1 MHAQDRLPMAEFEE
15 LPPVIQFLLPEE
27 SAVWAQKQPGATTRR
42 RIVEKAIEKAG
53 RERTFSVQ
61 SKLAQLIEDEFRG
74 ISPER
79 ADFLR
84 GKLANAFAGR
94 LDEVHQGT
102 LAHWRDKFTTSL
114 LDWRQ
119 QSIFQAPKYRKLLV
133 DCWTEAIRLSRDSI
147 EMRDMVNFVGN
158 TVAEAFHQANLNGQA
173 WARSRG
179 VPAWSRHNK
188 VCTGLASHINATLE
202 AAAEFGLEAKATS
215 RVSIIELCAASIAG
229 LLEGLDQPDF
239 IGDDGQPVSAYALM
253 SQADPSWAEVKSV
266 LHLLSFSD
274 RKTPQYVANWLAET
288 SVEKQLIDGLWLA
301 AKNISKD
308 DPKPTICPAAR
319 RAGVS
324 GDRIEFPLVA
334 IRDAADTETVFVTVF
349 LKPVTS
355 GKYIRDLLTDRQAGA
370 QYGLIVAR
378 QHVSEVDRAEGTLQ
392 TQIPALPTENAPP
405 SALRVADAI
414 KHALDIATDTG
425 LDAAVIETRNF
436 PEDFPLEE
444 WSRLSEKYLVER
456 PSVEAFVQRLLERRG
471 LHVSCGM
478 RRGGK
483 TTAFHPDVLRRMQI
497 HHGDVVVETCRS
509 NGPLPVSFFS
519 WLQEQYAKYGELTNA
534 AFDDWCATNLAQAR
548 LFVLDEHESLFRWLV
563 GISQEKATA
572 RSVFVDRLLDGF
584 VRASERWGFLFLGLE
599 PGAARIFMA
608 DNPLTPR
615 MQAHANPYYT
625 HEPGSRNSEFARL
638 VQVVITEHQDIDS
651 LLIDRLHYE
660 SGGHPHFAVTLLRTL
675 VDWAILN
682 KTLINGTLSSTSWD
696 AFTRQRLRPTTMR
709 QSEWFDRYKKLHEGL
724 RDDPSAWVRGIARLA
739 EGIGGDECGVDEAV
753 EELMKTQK
761 SDEDWAHTA
770 IEDAVQA
777 SIFART
783 DQDIVRLTVP
793 AYGRLASS
801 WRRR

>member
-1 MHAQDRLPMAEFEE
+1 MTEFEE
-15 LPPVIQFLLPEE
+15 LPRVIEFLLPEE
-27 SAVWAQKQPGATTRR
+27 SAVWAQKQPGGATRR
-42 RIVEKAIEKAG
+42 EIVEKAIEKAA
-53 RERTFSVQ
+53 RERTFSAQ
-61 SKLAQLIEDEFRG
+61 SKLEQLIEDEFRG
-74 ISPER
+74 ISPKR
-79 ADFLR
+79 ADHLQDM
-84 GKLANAFAGR
+84 LANAFAGK

-133 DCWTEAIRLSRDSI
+133 DCWTEAIRLARDSI

-173 WARSRG
+173 HLRSRG
-179 VPAWSRHNK
+179 EPAWSRHNK
-188 VCTGLASHINATLE
+188 VCTGLASNINATLE
-202 AAAEFGLEAKATS
+202 AAAEFDREAKATS
-215 RVSIIELCAASIAG
+215 RVAIVELCAASIAG

-239 IGDDGQPVSAYALM
+239 IGDDERPVSPHALM

-274 RKTPQYVANWLAET
+274 RKTPHFVTTWLAEN
-288 SVEKQLIDGLWLA
+288 SVEKQLIDGLWIA
-301 AKNISKD
+301 AKKISLD
-308 DPKPTICPAAR
+308 DSKPTICPVAK

-324 GDRIEFPLVA
+324 GDRIEFPVA
-334 IRDAADTETVFVTVF
+334 AVRDASDAETVFVTVF
-349 LKPVTS
+349 LKPVKS

-370 QYGLIVAR
+370 RYGLIVAR
-378 QHVSEVDRAEGTLQ
+378 QHVAEVDRAEGTLQ
-392 TQIPALPTENAPP
+392 TQVPALPIDAAPI
-405 SALRVADAI
+405 SAHRVADAI
-414 KHALDIATDTG
+414 KRALDIATDTG
-425 LDAAVIETRNF
+425 LDPAVIETRNF

-497 HHGDVVVETCRS
+497 HDGDVVVETCRS
-509 NGPLPVSFFS
+509 NGPLPVKFFS
-519 WLQEQYAKYGELTNA
+519 WLQEQYRTCGELTNA
-534 AFDDWCATNLAQAR
+534 AFDDWCATHLAEAR

-563 GISQEKATA
+563 GISQERPTA

-615 MQAHANPYYT
+615 MQAHAFPYFA

-638 VQVVITEHQDIDS
+638 VQVVITKHLDIDS

-675 VDWAILN
+675 VDWAIAHRS
-682 KTLINGTLSSTSWD
+682 LINSTLSSNSWD
-696 AFTRQRLRPTTMR
+696 AFTRQRLKPATMR

-724 RDDPSAWVRGIARLA
+724 REDPSPWVRGISRLA
-739 EGIGGDECGVDEAV
+739 EGIGEDECSVAEAV
-753 EELMKTQK
+753 GELGKTQK
-761 SDEDWAHTA
+761 RNEDWALTA

-777 SIFART
+777 SILART
-783 DQDIVRLTVP
+783 EHDTVRLTVP